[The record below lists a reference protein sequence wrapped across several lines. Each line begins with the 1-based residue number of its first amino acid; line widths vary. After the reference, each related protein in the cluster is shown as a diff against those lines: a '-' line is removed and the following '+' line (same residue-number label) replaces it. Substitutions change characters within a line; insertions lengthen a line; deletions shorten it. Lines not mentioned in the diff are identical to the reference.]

1 MKESSA
7 AELGEL
13 CRHAAGLVREL
24 RESRWAGLTHLRGET
39 PAAAPPKGK
48 PAPRAESPSRQAAG
62 SLDEVRLRV
71 EGCRKCP
78 LHETRKKPVFGEGAP
93 SADLL
98 FVGEGPGAEE
108 DRQGRPF
115 VGAAGQLLTRII
127 EKGMGLR
134 REEVFITNVVK
145 CRPPGNRDPEPAE
158 IAACRG
164 YLHAQIDLIGPRVI
178 VALGK
183 FAAQTLLDTPDA
195 ISRLRGRFFEY
206 RGIPLMPT
214 FHPSYLL
221 RSPEGK
227 TLVWKDIQQVMN
239 RLGLPVKGKEA

>member
-1 MKESSA
+1 VKESPS

-24 RESRWAGLTHLRGET
+24 RESRWAGLTHLRGE
-39 PAAAPPKGK
+39 AAATPPPRVE
-48 PAPRAESPSRQAAG
+48 PAGREKAPPSRAAG
-62 SLDEVRLRV
+62 SLDEIRLRV
-71 EGCRKCP
+71 ESCTKCP
-78 LHETRKKPVFGEGAP
+78 LHETRKKTVFGEGAP

-115 VGAAGQLLTRII
+115 VGAAGQLLTDII
-127 EKGMGLR
+127 VKGMGLR
-134 REEVFITNVVK
+134 REEVFIANVVK
-145 CRPPGNRDPEPAE
+145 CRPPGNRNPEPAE

-164 YLHAQIDLIGPRVI
+164 YLHAQIDLISPRVI

-221 RSPEGK
+221 RNPDGK
-227 TLVWKDIQQVMN
+227 EAVWQDIQQVME
-239 RLGLPVKGKEA
+239 RLGLPLKGKEA